1 MIIGTDASTTGDLV
15 AAAVSTAEVQ
25 GQVLTEDPGKC
36 TRPFVQNVDK
46 SVKYHSSPQKV
57 SLSFVE
63 SVFQRKETI
72 AETDSRQV

>member
-1 MIIGTDASTTGDLV
+1 MIETDASTTGDLV
-15 AAAVSTAEVQ
+15 AAVVSTAEVQ

-46 SVKYHSSPQKV
+46 SVKYHSSPQRV

-63 SVFQRKETI
+63 SVLRKKDHR
-72 AETDSRQV
+72 ETDSRQV